1 MTYISQTDVAITLA
15 TAASIIDTQGWTVGT
30 FGHIDDGPC
39 CAYRA
44 ISRAAGD
51 SQALCN
57 DTVVAFENHLR
68 ETAARVMALP
78 AVEWQ
83 LVPGLDQ
90 IVYWND
96 HLASDATQVVATLND
111 AASSLIGT
119 P

>member
-30 FGHIDDGPC
+30 FGHHTDGPC

-51 SQALCN
+51 SKALCN
-57 DTVVAFENHLR
+57 DTVVAFEKHLR
-68 ETAARVMALP
+68 ETTPEGTHRATAF
-78 AVEWQ
+78 
-83 LVPGLDQ
+83 DQ

-96 HLASDATQVVATLND
+96 HLAADATQVVATLND
-111 AASSLIGT
+111 AASTLIGT

>member
-15 TAASIIDTQGWTVGT
+15 TAASIIDTQGWTIGT
-30 FGHIDDGPC
+30 FGDHTDGPC

-51 SQALCN
+51 SKALCN

-68 ETAARVMALP
+68 ETAPETTHRP
-78 AVEWQ
+78 AAY
-83 LVPGLDQ
+83 DQ

-111 AASSLIGT
+111 AASTLIGT